1 MGTDYH
7 QQTVD
12 GKFKMK
18 TCNQSSRSLMQHVP
32 PKMKMIRWGCKCWLH
47 VSMQQ
52 VCKVHKL
59 NVNWVGLH
67 WYSRSSRINKIQV
80 DDYEKMAQLS
90 QTDVV
95 LLIEYDVLAIL
106 Y

>member
-1 MGTDYH
+1 
-7 QQTVD
+7 
-12 GKFKMK
+12 
-18 TCNQSSRSLMQHVP
+18 
-32 PKMKMIRWGCKCWLH
+32 
-47 VSMQQ
+47 MQQ

-80 DDYEKMAQLS
+80 DDYEKMAQLP

-106 Y
+106 YQEINTSKCVFIFLWDIEIFVCH